1 MFTTNIC
8 PFTYNLVL
16 IYIIIIDNWW
26 QIVMCIFIY
35 NIWLLLINTFTG
47 SNKASEKDYSIL
59 RIENGIPIYKLNL
72 DRSSL
77 NSLLTL
83 KSTSI
88 NKINDGKWHTIEI
101 WKNGQVCKLKNG
113 YFFVFGF
120 YWFCNHFKYKFYFN
134 YR

>member
-1 MFTTNIC
+1 M
-8 PFTYNLVL
+8 
-16 IYIIIIDNWW
+16 
-26 QIVMCIFIY
+26 
-35 NIWLLLINTFTG
+35 LINTFTG
-47 SNKASEKDYSIL
+47 SNKASEKDYSML
-59 RIENGIPIYKLNL
+59 RIENGFPIYELNL

-113 YFFVFGF
+113 YFLYLAFIDFVTILIINFILIIDS
-120 YWFCNHFKYKFYFN
+120 YDISISLLN
-134 YR
+134 